1 LLALK
6 KKGYLFIMRNGLRL
20 CVLLSL
26 FFAVSSSIAATRV
39 AATDNSAQTLDTK
52 ISNIMKPWMQ
62 KRGIPGA
69 VVEVYSNGVPHA
81 YYFGYADM
89 EKTTP
94 VNGNTIF
101 EIGSVTKLFTSILL
115 AQEVLHQDLKLNDTA
130 ATYIP
135 EFQARTK
142 TPFWKITLRNLA
154 THTAGLPYDEPSTVK
169 TNRDALSYFSR
180 WQTHVRIGQ
189 SWAYS
194 NVGMG
199 LLGYVLENK
208 MHKPINVLYQQN
220 ILTPLGM
227 TPLGTTVPAIY
238 EPYRAKGYNRAGNL
252 MPSKDYLFTA
262 ASAIKASGNDM
273 QKFMRAALLLPGTP
287 PNIANA
293 MRLTQTPFASAGTY
307 QQGLGWVI
315 IPLQRQ
321 NDMWI
326 LPKKSNSVGPTP
338 AIQLSSLDSK
348 YNARAIIEKTGT
360 LDGFR
365 SYIGI
370 IPATQSGVVM
380 LTNRY
385 PAFGDT
391 TRVGHQLLLAAS
403 R

>member
-1 LLALK
+1 
-6 KKGYLFIMRNGLRL
+6 MRNGLRL

-26 FFAVSSSIAATRV
+26 FFAVSPSIAATRM
-39 AATDNSAQTLDTK
+39 AATDNSTQTLDTK

-62 KRGIPGA
+62 KRGVPGA

-94 VNGNTIF
+94 VNGSTIF
-101 EIGSVTKLFTSILL
+101 EIGSITKLFTSILL
-115 AQEVLHQDLKLNDTA
+115 AQEVLRQDLKLNDTA

-135 EFQARTK
+135 EFQAQTK

-180 WQTHVRIGQ
+180 WHAHIRIGQ

-208 MHKPINVLYQQN
+208 MHKPINALYQQN
-220 ILTPLGM
+220 ILTPLAM

-238 EPYRAKGYNRAGNL
+238 EPYRAKGYNRAGDF
-252 MPSKDYLFTA
+252 MPPRDYLFSA
-262 ASAIKASGNDM
+262 ASAVKASGNDM

-293 MRLTQTPFASAGTY
+293 MRLTQTPFASTGSY

-326 LPKKSNSVGPTP
+326 LPKKSNSLGPTP
-338 AIQLSSLDSK
+338 AVQLSSLDSK

-370 IPATQSGVVM
+370 IPATQSGVVV

-385 PAFGDT
+385 PAMGDT
-391 TRVGHQLLLAAS
+391 TRIGHQLLLAVS

>member
-1 LLALK
+1 
-6 KKGYLFIMRNGLRL
+6 MRNGLRL

-26 FFAVSSSIAATRV
+26 FFAVSPSIAATRV
-39 AATDNSAQTLDTK
+39 ADTDNSAQTLDTK

-89 EKTTP
+89 EKTIP
-94 VNGNTIF
+94 VNGSTIF
-101 EIGSVTKLFTSILL
+101 EIGSITKLFTSILL

-135 EFQARTK
+135 EFQAQTK

-180 WQTHVRIGQ
+180 WQTHVHIGQ

-208 MHKPINVLYQQN
+208 THKPINALYQQN
-220 ILTPLGM
+220 ILIPLGM

-238 EPYRAKGYNRAGNL
+238 APYRAKGYNRAGNP
-252 MPSKDYLFTA
+252 MPPKDYLFTA
-262 ASAIKASGNDM
+262 ASAVKASGNDM

-293 MRLTQTPFASAGTY
+293 MRLTETPFASAGTY

-370 IPATQSGVVM
+370 IPATQSGVVV

-391 TRVGHQLLLAAS
+391 TRVGHELLLVAS